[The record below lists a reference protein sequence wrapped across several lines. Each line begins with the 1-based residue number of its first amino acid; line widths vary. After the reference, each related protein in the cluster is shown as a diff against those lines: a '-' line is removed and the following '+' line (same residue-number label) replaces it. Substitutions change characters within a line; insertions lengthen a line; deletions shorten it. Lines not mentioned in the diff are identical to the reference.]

1 MYTQLS
7 VIYTKKNPKIFI
19 SITPTN
25 KKSEWWVFLAT
36 HYLLLLI
43 NDVKSN
49 YKVIIIGFAMNCQ
62 IYSGT
67 YIAVNMLVHPMWFET
82 KTIARNYGGNHTF
95 NFAPIFFGRCYTLAV
110 SDDKMYRNDLIFT
123 ENRGIMI
130 IVDLGNRVCWC
141 KFYPNL
147 LSSNSHQGQSHR
159 TRLIFCWIRRWW
171 ISSLS

>member
-1 MYTQLS
+1 MS
-7 VIYTKKNPKIFI
+7 
-19 SITPTN
+19 
-25 KKSEWWVFLAT
+25 
-36 HYLLLLI
+36 
-43 NDVKSN
+43 
-49 YKVIIIGFAMNCQ
+49 KVIIRSSSLDLQ
-62 IYSGT
+62 
-67 YIAVNMLVHPMWFET
+67 W
-82 KTIARNYGGNHTF
+82 IARF
-95 NFAPIFFGRCYTLAV
+95 IPAPILLWICSYTLCDLRRRPLPVIMGVIIRLILRQFFFGRCYTLAV